1 VLGPAGT
8 ALLAASAVLAA
19 AVSAVLAASVA
30 VLAASVAAVFE
41 ASAAVLAVSAAV
53 LVAVAAL
60 FASTTAAAF
69 LASAGFTAVGFAA
82 GVDFLQP
89 FTATIATSN
98 IPASRTIIPN
108 LTFLRSI
115 LLSFQKISLEI
126 KQTHLTT
133 ELYLCPN
140 QIQQKSR
147 FILSALFLHFSYYQ
161 TRIMSA
167 ESE

>member
-1 VLGPAGT
+1 MAV
-8 ALLAASAVLAA
+8 LAASAVLVA
-19 AVSAVLAASVA
+19 AVSA

-41 ASAAVLAVSAAV
+41 ASAAVLAVSAAA
-53 LVAVAAL
+53 LVAAAAL
-60 FASTTAAAF
+60 FASTTATAF
-69 LASAGFTAVGFAA
+69 WASAGAVTAGFSAVGFA

-115 LLSFQKISLEI
+115 LLSFQKISLET
-126 KQTHLTT
+126 KQTYLTT
-133 ELYLCPN
+133 ELYPCPN
-140 QIQQKSR
+140 QIQQKSCL
-147 FILSALFLHFSYYQ
+147 ILSALFLHFSYYQ
-161 TRIMSA
+161 TRIMPA